1 MDESVC
7 SCHVSTRQ
15 EQGSP
20 ELLNSLTVWPRASIC
35 NHLITSTLK
44 PRLLLCRF
52 TAKKIHDS
60 VWEGALSLF
69 REGLLNGRP
78 GDRWWQCQMNHQ
90 PLFLRTVC
98 KHLWGQ
104 SSSGSSCSL
113 EVKSGKNLPWEHN
126 VFWVPVKQL
135 PLPTACFMGEEVVCK
150 TAGDQTV
157 TELWSALGAEQE
169 VHGAL
174 VVAPIYCVTSL
185 AYKADCVDRLKQ
197 NCNRLCLEASVK
209 KWMLIP

>member
-44 PRLLLCRF
+44 PKLLFCRF
-52 TAKKIHDS
+52 TTKKIHDS
-60 VWEGALSLF
+60 VWEGPLSLF
-69 REGLLNGRP
+69 KEGLLNAGL
-78 GDRWWQCQMNHQ
+78 DCWWQCQMNHQ

-98 KHLWGQ
+98 KQLWGQ

-150 TAGDQTV
+150 TAGDQTAP
-157 TELWSALGAEQE
+157 ELWSALGAEQE
-169 VHGAL
+169 ARGAL
-174 VVAPIYCVTSL
+174 VWDGGLYL
-185 AYKADCVDRLKQ
+185 
-197 NCNRLCLEASVK
+197 LCHLSC
-209 KWMLIP
+209 L